1 MKKVVISLG
10 GSIIVPDNVDYHYLK
25 KFKKLIKKFSKKNKV
40 VIVCGGGKTARQYI
54 DSLKHI
60 ENDIRLLSIVGIAA
74 TKLNAK
80 LVSGVF
86 DIKHDIPESLQ
97 EVKKLLKIHNL
108 VICGALG
115 NQANMTSD
123 GNAAEVA
130 ELIKADYFVNLTNVD
145 GLYTSDPKTHKDAKF
160 IASISFDDFIEKVD
174 KIKYKAGQH
183 FVLDQVAAKIISKN
197 KVKTYIINKD
207 LKNLKNVF
215 NNKKFIGT
223 TIS

>member
-40 VIVCGGGKTARQYI
+40 VIICGGGKTARQYI

-145 GLYTSDPKTHKDAKF
+145 GLYTSDPKIHKDAKF
-160 IASISFDDFIEKVD
+160 IPSISFEDFIEKVD

>member
-10 GSIIVPDNVDYHYLK
+10 GSIIVPDNVDYRYLK
-25 KFKKLIKKFSKKNKV
+25 KFKKLISKFSKKNKV

-54 DSLKHI
+54 ESLKHI
-60 ENDIRLLSIVGIAA
+60 EKDIRLLSIVGIAA
-74 TKLNAK
+74 TRLNAK

-86 DIKHDIPESLQ
+86 DIKHDIPESLT
-97 EVKKLLKIHNL
+97 EVKKLLKSHNL

-145 GLYTSDPKTHKDAKF
+145 GLYTSDPRIHKDAKF
-160 IASISFDDFIEKVD
+160 IPFISFKEFMIKVD
-174 KIKYKAGQH
+174 RIKYHAGQH
-183 FVLDQVAAKIISKN
+183 FVLDQVAAKIINKN
-197 KVKTYIINKD
+197 NVKTYIINKD
-207 LKNLKNVF
+207 LKNLKNVL
-215 NNKKFIGT
+215 NGKKFVGT